1 MANNQPLKAAAPTVD
16 ALSATFTALRAIL
29 RNFQEEFAVKADRPN
44 HCSLETRSPSF
55 NGRRLF
61 FAAAKVKKNYVS
73 YYLPALYMFPEL
85 ANRISPEL
93 RTRLQGQ
100 SCFNFTAVDQN
111 CLAELEKLTHAGFL
125 ILKNQSLL

>member
-1 MANNQPLKAAAPTVD
+1 MANNQSLKAEAPTLD
-16 ALSATFTALRAIL
+16 ALGAIFTALRAIL
-29 RNFQEEFAVKADRPN
+29 RVFQEEFVVKADKPN
-44 HCSLETRSPSF
+44 HCSLETRSPSL

-93 RTRLQGQ
+93 RRRLHGQ
-100 SCFNFTAVDQN
+100 SCFNFIAVDQN
-111 CLAELEKLTHAGFL
+111 CFAELEKLTHAGFL
-125 ILKNQSLL
+125 ILKNQALL